1 MDFINQST
9 IREPIDEKSQEFIV
23 ADFAAGEHDRV
34 PSFFVRVIPEIQV
47 ENVARIRTTVY
58 SIDLHA
64 LRLDSLLGKLEE
76 SDLLDRT
83 RVVQAKLE
91 TMDSESSFRPDMTEY
106 LKQNPTEMTWLD
118 RALSHEKRIP
128 PESFD
133 LGVLNNDVVGYLHEY
148 YKEYSDA
155 AVALKQ
161 VYKAIKIG
169 GFLIVTKPCSLYV
182 VDNVA
187 ILESI
192 GFDLVEGLD
201 IDLVKGTV
209 SHMDREAAPE
219 SMSRLNYYSFLVFSR
234 T

>member
-9 IREPIDEKSQEFIV
+9 IREPVDERSQEFIV
-23 ADFAAGEHDRV
+23 ADFAAGEYDRV
-34 PSFFVRVIPEIQV
+34 PSFFVRVIPKVQV
-47 ENVARIRTTVY
+47 ETVARIRTTVY

-76 SDLLDRT
+76 SALLDRT

-91 TMDSESSFRPDMTEY
+91 TMDAESSFRPDMTEY
-106 LKQNPTEMTWLD
+106 LNQNPTEMTWLD
-118 RALSHEKRIP
+118 RALSLEKRIP

-148 YKEYSDA
+148 YKEHSDA
-155 AVALKQ
+155 AIALKQ
-161 VYKAIKIG
+161 VYNAIKIG
-169 GFLIVTKPCSLYV
+169 GLLIVTMPCSLYI

-187 ILESI
+187 VLESI
-192 GFDLVEGLD
+192 GFDLVEGLE
-201 IDLVKGTV
+201 IDVEKGTV
-209 SHMDREAAPE
+209 SQIDRETTPK
-219 SMSRLNYYSFLVFSR
+219 SMSRLNHYSFLVFSR